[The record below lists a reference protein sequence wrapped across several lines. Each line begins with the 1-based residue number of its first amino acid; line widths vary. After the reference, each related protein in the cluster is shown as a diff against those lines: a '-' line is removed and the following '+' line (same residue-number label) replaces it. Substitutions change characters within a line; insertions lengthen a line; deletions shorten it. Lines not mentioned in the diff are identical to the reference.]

1 MLHYRCR
8 RRCRLRKS
16 RSVHQAHVRHLDSL
30 CADPH
35 FAALPSHYLGQA
47 GILGSS
53 TFQVE
58 LSTNQILLGGFAVAD
73 NAITSNQ
80 AGRSQP
86 MNMAIVG
93 CGYVANF
100 YMATLTHYPN
110 LQLCGVY
117 DSNPGR
123 LSGFSSHYGT
133 KAYGCFEELLN
144 DSSVEMVLNL
154 TNPRSHFDLTKD
166 CLEVGKHVYSEK
178 PLAMDS
184 EKSAE
189 LVQLA
194 KQRGLYLAA
203 APCSMLG
210 ETAQTMW
217 KALKEGVVGPV
228 RLVYASFDDRMVH
241 RINPTRFHSVSDP
254 PWPAKWPAKDEFE
267 IGCTYEHAGYLL
279 SWLAAFFGPAKRVQ
293 AYASCRIHDK
303 GVAVDSMAPDFSVGC
318 IEYASDIVAR
328 VTCSI
333 VAPFDKSIT
342 IVGENGILYTKDVRD
357 DASPVYLR
365 KTPPDRIVA
374 GIERRLS
381 HLQGQIERFLH
392 VPWSFG
398 TSQLER
404 KIPYARKPAFRRSG
418 RHKPVDFL
426 RGPAELAEAI
436 RQRRPCRLS
445 AEFGLHMIELTETLQ
460 YPERFESPRTINS
473 TFDPIQPL
481 PWTG

>member
-1 MLHYRCR
+1 MGWRFHTT
-8 RRCRLRKS
+8 K
-16 RSVHQAHVRHLDSL
+16 
-30 CADPH
+30 
-35 FAALPSHYLGQA
+35 
-47 GILGSS
+47 
-53 TFQVE
+53 T
-58 LSTNQILLGGFAVAD
+58 LSA
-73 NAITSNQ
+73 
-80 AGRSQP
+80 
-86 MNMAIVG
+86 
-93 CGYVANF
+93 
-100 YMATLTHYPN
+100 
-110 LQLCGVY
+110 
-117 DSNPGR
+117 
-123 LSGFSSHYGT
+123 FSSHYGT

-184 EKSAE
+184 EKAAE
-189 LVQLA
+189 LLQLA
-194 KQRGLYLAA
+194 MQRGLYLAA

-217 KALKEGVVGPV
+217 KALEEGVVGPV
-228 RLVYASFDDRMVH
+228 RLVYASFDDGMIHRM
-241 RINPTRFHSVSDP
+241 NPTRWHGASSAP
-254 PWPAKWPAKDEFE
+254 WPAKDEFE
-267 IGCTYEHAGYLL
+267 IGCTYEHSGYLL

-303 GVAVDSMAPDFSVGC
+303 GVAVDTMAPDFSVGC

-333 VAPFDKSIT
+333 VAPVDKSIT
-342 IVGENGILYTKDVRD
+342 IVGENGILYTKYVRN

-365 KTPPDRIVA
+365 KMPPNRIVA
-374 GIERRLS
+374 GIGSRLS
-381 HLQGQIERFLH
+381 HLQDWIEHLLH

-398 TSQLER
+398 TLQLER
-404 KIPYARKPAFRRSG
+404 KIPYARKPSFRSSG
-418 RHKPVDFL
+418 AIKPVDFL
-426 RGPAELAEAI
+426 RGPAELVQAI

-445 AEFGLHMIELTETLQ
+445 AELGLHMTELIETLQ
-460 YPERFESPRTINS
+460 YPERFENPRTINS